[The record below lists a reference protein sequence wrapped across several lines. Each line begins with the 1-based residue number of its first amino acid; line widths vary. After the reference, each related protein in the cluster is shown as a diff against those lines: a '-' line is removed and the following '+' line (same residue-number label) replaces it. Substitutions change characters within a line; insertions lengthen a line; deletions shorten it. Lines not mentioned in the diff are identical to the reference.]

1 MRRLPV
7 LLALLLVALLAGC
20 AGGPRKALRATVD
33 GPLRVEGF
41 SGGVLELE
49 NRGPAQLGFEYR
61 DESGTL
67 SQGELGVGA
76 RLRIDLTGVR
86 ALRLDCGSGPF
97 SELELYVHGAGELRF
112 LPLPKQ

>member
-1 MRRLPV
+1 MRPLT
-7 LLALLLVALLAGC
+7 ALLLALLAGC
-20 AGGPRKALRATVD
+20 ASPPRTLIHTAVD

-41 SGGVLELE
+41 AGGVLELE

-67 SQGELGVGA
+67 SQGEIGVGV